1 VSTNRNESSTPRE
14 AGDTLGSTY
23 GGERWQGGGFAA
35 SWIAPPAPR
44 RDFEVAP
51 TLPTRDDDHA

>member
-1 VSTNRNESSTPRE
+1 MSTNRNETPTPRDH
-14 AGDTLGSTY
+14 DTLGSTY

>member
-1 VSTNRNESSTPRE
+1 MSTTRNETPTARNDD
-14 AGDTLGSTY
+14 DTLGSTY

-51 TLPTRDDDHA
+51 TLPTREDDHA